1 MKKAF
6 LLTVSFLVL
15 GSFFINCGKEKKVKH
30 WVIEEVDGITVVK
43 NPSEP
48 LYGEFSFDLEEDISI
63 GGNFDDDNYYF
74 PRGVSKVTIDD
85 ELNFYVNDMGNSR
98 IQKYDRDGNYL
109 ATIGHQGQGPGEF
122 RFPSDLI
129 LDSQGKIWILD
140 VPTRALIVFSK
151 EGVYEK
157 NIPIKTSIFQFFVS
171 EENFI
176 FGLQIDYS
184 TPEGPNTAILRIN
197 PDTSEIDSVAKY
209 FWEKKENEPG
219 FVLHHYTDRLHVSQI
234 DHSSICYGF
243 SSEYKIYVFDGKGET
258 IRIIEKYEEPI
269 PISKDEKD
277 MTAKEGVYQWTG
289 MSKPDNW
296 NNLDFPSHR
305 PFFGKIFTDDM
316 GRIYSLK
323 YISILDQDE
332 VKVCDVFGNS
342 GGYLYKLTLPFIPAV
357 IKSGFLYEIR
367 KDEETGEV
375 TVVRHKITNWDKFES
390 IGEI

>member
-184 TPEGPNTAILRIN
+184 TPEGPNAAILRIN

-209 FWEKKENEPG
+209 FWKKKKMN
-219 FVLHHYTDRLHVSQI
+219 LDLY
-234 DHSSICYGF
+234 SI
-243 SSEYKIYVFDGKGET
+243 I
-258 IRIIEKYEEPI
+258 I
-269 PISKDEKD
+269 PI
-277 MTAKEGVYQWTG
+277 
-289 MSKPDNW
+289 
-296 NNLDFPSHR
+296 
-305 PFFGKIFTDDM
+305 
-316 GRIYSLK
+316 
-323 YISILDQDE
+323 
-332 VKVCDVFGNS
+332 VFM
-342 GGYLYKLTLPFIPAV
+342 YP
-357 IKSGFLYEIR
+357 R
-367 KDEETGEV
+367 
-375 TVVRHKITNWDKFES
+375 
-390 IGEI
+390 

>member
-1 MKKAF
+1 
-6 LLTVSFLVL
+6 
-15 GSFFINCGKEKKVKH
+15 
-30 WVIEEVDGITVVK
+30 
-43 NPSEP
+43 
-48 LYGEFSFDLEEDISI
+48 
-63 GGNFDDDNYYF
+63 
-74 PRGVSKVTIDD
+74 
-85 ELNFYVNDMGNSR
+85 
-98 IQKYDRDGNYL
+98 
-109 ATIGHQGQGPGEF
+109 
-122 RFPSDLI
+122 
-129 LDSQGKIWILD
+129 
-140 VPTRALIVFSK
+140 
-151 EGVYEK
+151 
-157 NIPIKTSIFQFFVS
+157 
-171 EENFI
+171 
-176 FGLQIDYS
+176 
-184 TPEGPNTAILRIN
+184 
-197 PDTSEIDSVAKY
+197 
-209 FWEKKENEPG
+209 
-219 FVLHHYTDRLHVSQI
+219 
-234 DHSSICYGF
+234 
-243 SSEYKIYVFDGKGET
+243 
-258 IRIIEKYEEPI
+258 
-269 PISKDEKD
+269 